1 MSLVQIVEETSK
13 HFFALGPNFLDP
25 LKTSEGKPYGP
36 VKFKTLIKELYFIAK
51 NCNTPYTSLLDITPT
66 EKDELINLIVED
78 SKRQTKKKKKQKAA
92 AKKQKE
98 NSRR

>member
-1 MSLVQIVEETSK
+1 MSLVKLVEETSK

-25 LKTSEGKPYGP
+25 MKTSDGKPYGP
-36 VKFKTLIKELYFIAK
+36 FKFKALIKELYVISK
-51 NCNTPYTSLLDITPT
+51 NCHTSYTDLLNITPT

-78 SKRQTKKKKKQKAA
+78 SKRQTEAWEKQKQA
-92 AKKQKE
+92 AKNKKE